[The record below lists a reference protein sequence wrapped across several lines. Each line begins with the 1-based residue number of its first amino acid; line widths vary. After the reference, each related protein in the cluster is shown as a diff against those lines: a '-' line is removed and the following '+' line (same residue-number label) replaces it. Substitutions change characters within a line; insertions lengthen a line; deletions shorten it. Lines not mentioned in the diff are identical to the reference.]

1 MRKCRN
7 GWHLDD
13 ARGWKGICSYCIMK
27 LSHPTLRRIKN
38 VLSNT
43 RLEHRDREVSNM
55 PKQDRGL
62 PVRPKQVIE
71 ARLRA
76 DYKQAAAFLREDLVW
91 STDFEAIRLDL
102 MRLIESQVDTTIYAP
117 VGLTDIVQKLIAE
130 DNDLSI

>member
-1 MRKCRN
+1 MRKCRR

-13 ARGWKGICSYCIMK
+13 ARGWKGVCSYCILK
-27 LSHPTLRRIKN
+27 INHPTLRRIKD

-62 PVRPKQVIE
+62 SMRPKQVIE

-76 DYKQAAAFLREDLVW
+76 DYKQAISFLKEDLVW
-91 STDFEAIRLDL
+91 SSDFEDIRLDL
-102 MRLIESQVDTTIYAP
+102 MRLIESQVDAAIYAP
-117 VGLTDIVQKLIAE
+117 EGLTDIVQKLISTE
-130 DNDLSI
+130 NDLTI